1 MQKIFTLEFD
11 TLNIAKEEKEL
22 KAILFNDDQK
32 QDEPSR
38 FCINNIL
45 NYSKNLEVQKSSTL
59 GTIDFLRS

>member
-22 KAILFNDDQK
+22 KAILFNDNQK
-32 QDEPSR
+32 QDEPSS

>member
-1 MQKIFTLEFD
+1 MQKTFTLEFD

-22 KAILFNDDQK
+22 KAILFSDNQK
-32 QDEPSR
+32 QDEPSD

-45 NYSKNLEVQKSSTL
+45 NYSKNLEVQKSASL

>member
-1 MQKIFTLEFD
+1 MQKTFTLEFD
-11 TLNIAKEEKEL
+11 TLNIANDEKEL
-22 KAILFNDDQK
+22 KAILFNDNQK